1 MTKRYTKINRRT
13 ALKGAAAAGAVLA
26 APAIVRAQSA
36 APKLA
41 TLTPLTGAGG
51 SYGPSMRKSAL
62 AVVEAVNAA
71 GGLLG
76 QQIEVTSGDTQ
87 TSPEAAVRAARKLI
101 DVDRAMA
108 IVGTWASSV
117 TTAVAPLCWE
127 SKTMLACVSGADSI
141 TRLPHLGFIIRTQ
154 PVAALQITEVTR
166 FILSDGAKKLAWI
179 GPQTPFAQTSID
191 IMTEVAAA
199 AGKPVE
205 GLIYEADKATYRSE
219 VDKIMRGKPDYLML
233 GGYTPDSIVVLRDL
247 YRAGFEGTIL
257 GPAYAVNRKL
267 LDALPHEVTQGVRTY
282 APSPDINSSA
292 YKRVQAIHGTDDVD
306 PYTTQVYDHATLMVL
321 AAQAAGQANGAAMR
335 DTMRSIS
342 QGEGV
347 AVDNAVDGI
356 KLLSAGK
363 AINYAGASGPC
374 DFNKIGDI
382 SSATF
387 RFNKVNKGQFE
398 LLTVV

>member
-1 MTKRYTKINRRT
+1 MNKPTLRMTRRT

-26 APAIVRAQSA
+26 APALVRAADS

-41 TLTPLTGAGG
+41 TLTPLSGAGG
-51 SYGPSMRKSAL
+51 SYGPSMRKSAV

-76 QQIEVTSGDTQ
+76 RPVEIVSEDTQ
-87 TSPEAAVRAARKLI
+87 TNPEAAVRAARKLI

-108 IVGTWASSV
+108 IVGTWASAC

-141 TRLPHLGFIIRTQ
+141 TKLPHQGYIIRTQ

-166 FILSDGAKKLAWI
+166 FILAEGAEKLAWI

-191 IMTEVAAA
+191 IMTAVAGE
-199 AGKPVE
+199 AGKPVA
-205 GLIYEADKATYRSE
+205 GLIYEADKTTYRSE
-219 VDKIMRGKPDYLML
+219 VDTILREKPDYLML

-247 YRAGFEGTIL
+247 YRAGYEGVIL

-267 LDALPHEVTQGVRTY
+267 LDALPHEVTQDVRTY
-282 APSPDINSSA
+282 APSPDVNSSA

-306 PYTTQVYDHATLMVL
+306 PYTTQVYDHANLMLL
-321 AAQAAGQANGAAMR
+321 AAAAAGEAEGTAMR
-335 DTMRSIS
+335 DAMRSIS
-342 QGEGV
+342 QGEGE

-356 KLLSAGK
+356 RLLSEGQP
-363 AINYAGASGPC
+363 INYAGASGPC
-374 DFNKIGDI
+374 DFNEIGDI
-382 SSATF
+382 STATF
-387 RFNKVNKGQFE
+387 RFDRVNQGQFE
-398 LLTVV
+398 LMKVV

>member
-1 MTKRYTKINRRT
+1 
-13 ALKGAAAAGAVLA
+13 
-26 APAIVRAQSA
+26 
-36 APKLA
+36 
-41 TLTPLTGAGG
+41 
-51 SYGPSMRKSAL
+51 
-62 AVVEAVNAA
+62 
-71 GGLLG
+71 
-76 QQIEVTSGDTQ
+76 
-87 TSPEAAVRAARKLI
+87 
-101 DVDRAMA
+101 
-108 IVGTWASSV
+108 
-117 TTAVAPLCWE
+117 
-127 SKTMLACVSGADSI
+127 MLACVSGADSI
-141 TRLPHLGFIIRTQ
+141 TKLPHQGFIIRTQ

-166 FILSDGAKKLAWI
+166 FILSDGAQKLAWI

-292 YKRVQAIHGTDDVD
+292 YKRVQAIHGIDDVD

-335 DTMRSIS
+335 DAMRSIS